1 MMSRTQNTGV
11 LSSLVPSP
19 WLTGRRLIEGYS
31 PDSPVL
37 AARWGGGRVGLR
49 AFLSR
54 GSKDLEM
61 GNCVG
66 EQLEKGG
73 RREDF

>member
-1 MMSRTQNTGV
+1 MAC
-11 LSSLVPSP
+11 
-19 WLTGRRLIEGYS
+19 TGRWLIEGYS

-54 GSKDLEM
+54 DSKYLE
-61 GNCVG
+61 VG
-66 EQLEKGG
+66 KLGGG
-73 RREDF
+73 RRERAFELEK